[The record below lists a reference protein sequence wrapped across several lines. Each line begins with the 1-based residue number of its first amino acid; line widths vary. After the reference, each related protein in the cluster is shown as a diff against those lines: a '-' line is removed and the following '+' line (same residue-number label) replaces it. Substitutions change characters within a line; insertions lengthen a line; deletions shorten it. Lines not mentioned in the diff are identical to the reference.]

1 MWWLLLLQLA
11 TGAREEALPA
21 RPLLGPKPLVFW
33 HSDEL
38 HFQVPHDWTLHGPVG
53 TVCVSGDDR
62 VGKSTLLSLWI
73 KNLTQNKAFEF
84 PAGHARTSFT
94 QGLWSAVLHSEETQ
108 LDFHLNLC
116 DSQGLKQVP
125 ELQQWRLFAA
135 NVLVPQ
141 VLVYMLINVVQVD
154 QLRDLARMAHQFQ
167 KLGNNSQQHQRFGR
181 LSPHLMVLVREES
194 DLAEQDGRN
203 LTDHLEQV
211 LNSPGYEED
220 KALIR
225 QVFRTRE
232 AWSLEELPK
241 EARHA
246 LREGDFTAESAR
258 SWRWSGEAALKQVLL
273 AIQRRTLLLPQGPEL
288 WEWYRSVLATVNSE
302 EETSLERLIGHGE
315 RLDVMRRRRRWLQD
329 CFGRVLAT
337 LAGVAILSAFSS
349 SLGLCLDRA
358 AGLAWVLLSVCYLGA
373 SPLLKMPMRGL
384 AERVCDQLYLKGGE
398 ELVKAICLE
407 ASSQSAAVLVASVLG
422 LLSYPLFTAQLRS
435 LLKRIPLPSQLHR
448 SFVTLFLVLLALLL
462 SMLQEVLSE
471 AATST
476 PAFLGAF
483 AVVFLATLLDGIT
496 LLQKVLHN
504 RSCTTA
510 SAVGRGLHFWI
521 AQRDAEVAALEASAD
536 WKLHFRRYSECDT
549 LWRYRRLPLW
559 QSWSRVLQ
567 ALGLLTWSWLIY
579 PHWDVV
585 FMLGA
590 GVPWCL
596 CQCAGAAWKA
606 SLARICFLN
615 AAAPIDPVALV
626 DRKDALAICNA
637 C

>member
-1 MWWLLLLQLA
+1 
-11 TGAREEALPA
+11 
-21 RPLLGPKPLVFW
+21 
-33 HSDEL
+33 
-38 HFQVPHDWTLHGPVG
+38 
-53 TVCVSGDDR
+53 
-62 VGKSTLLSLWI
+62 
-73 KNLTQNKAFEF
+73 
-84 PAGHARTSFT
+84 
-94 QGLWSAVLHSEETQ
+94 
-108 LDFHLNLC
+108 
-116 DSQGLKQVP
+116 
-125 ELQQWRLFAA
+125 
-135 NVLVPQ
+135 
-141 VLVYMLINVVQVD
+141 MLINVVQVD

-232 AWSLEELPK
+232 ASSSSKTHRGRTGGATSPVVD
-241 EARHA
+241 
-246 LREGDFTAESAR
+246 G
-258 SWRWSGEAALKQVLL
+258 RWDRRCAEAALKQVLL

-302 EETSLERLIGHGE
+302 EETSLERLIGSAH
-315 RLDVMRRRRRWLQD
+315 WSWQD

-521 AQRDAEVAALEASAD
+521 AQRDAEVAALEAGAD

-590 GVPWCL
+590 G
-596 CQCAGAAWKA
+596 
-606 SLARICFLN
+606 R
-615 AAAPIDPVALV
+615 DPVEQWLEELQEDSDEEKEEEEMIQDEPPILPETPEEARL
-626 DRKDALAICNA
+626 RLQIEEMR
-637 C
+637 